1 MRYTDLTNEELDAL
15 VEMAKTLS
23 TKRISRF
30 TFEVFISGLLLRAS
44 MRISSEEATLD

>member
-15 VEMAKTLS
+15 VEMSKALS

-30 TFEVFISGLLLRAS
+30 TFEVFISGLLLRVS
-44 MRISSEEATLD
+44 MRVSSEELPLE